1 MSEPSA
7 SLAQRIEEYLLAEPR
22 WVHAAEICRVFN
34 LTSDRAMRADKDR
47 PGLLSAFA
55 ISSTGHG
62 FKHIRH
68 ATDEEFADAY
78 HRLRGH
84 GLGELVAARKLLRAR
99 KSAVTNPP
107 HPEPALE
114 RSTGNYLLPV

>member
-1 MSEPSA
+1 MSHHPSD
-7 SLAQRIEEYLLAEPR
+7 LAQRIEAYLLAEPR
-22 WVHAAEICRVFN
+22 WFHAAEICRVFN
-34 LTSDRAMRADKDR
+34 LTSDRTLRADKDR
-47 PGLLSAFA
+47 PGLLSKFA
-55 ISSTGHG
+55 ISSSGHG

-78 HRLRGH
+78 RRMRGH
-84 GLGELVAARKLLRAR
+84 GIAELVHARHLRRAR
-99 KSAVTNPP
+99 EAAVLNPP